1 MSSQIGSN
9 NTQHFTSD
17 KKTEMKC
24 FVYYTVLDD
33 LLNGLEDRFSQET
46 LLLISAIG
54 RLLQF
59 NLHEHDLTLL
69 SNRFNLNDSEL
80 EAELRLLKSLPE
92 FEIGKSSKTIYPLII
107 YVIVFK
113 IFTRY

>member
-1 MSSQIGSN
+1 MC
-9 NTQHFTSD
+9 TR
-17 KKTEMKC
+17 
-24 FVYYTVLDD
+24 YTVLDD
-33 LLNGLEDRFSQET
+33 LLNGLVERFSQET

-59 NLHEHDLTLL
+59 NLHEHDLILL

-92 FEIGKSSKTIYPLII
+92 FEIGKTSKTIYQWLNNLS
-107 YVIVFK
+107 
-113 IFTRY
+113 TNNL